1 MPAKKSKSMRT
12 RERVIP
18 DKKSM
23 ESPPPQTTS
32 IGRVVRKTL
41 KAREE
46 DKDDDDIEP
55 PKRLTKK
62 QPKTLEKIRSEF
74 LTKESSGFSRI
85 RDWMQALSPPVSFL
99 LLAHY

>member
-1 MPAKKSKSMRT
+1 MPAKKPKSMKT

-18 DKKSM
+18 DEKSN
-23 ESPPPQTTS
+23 ESLLPQTTS

-55 PKRLTKK
+55 PKRLIKK
-62 QPKTLEKIRSEF
+62 QPKTLKKIHSES

-85 RDWMQALSPPVSFL
+85 RDWMQALSLPVSFL